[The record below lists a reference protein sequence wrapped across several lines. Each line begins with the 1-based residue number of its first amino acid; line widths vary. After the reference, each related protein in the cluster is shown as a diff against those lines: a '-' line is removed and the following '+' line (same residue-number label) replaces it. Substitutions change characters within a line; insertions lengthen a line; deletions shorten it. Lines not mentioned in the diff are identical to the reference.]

1 MFGCNPCTRRKA
13 VINLFIFS
21 FYSDKAGLTLK
32 ALKWENAKIGAD
44 DYIEDFYVSGR
55 EEELLDPNHFQGLFL
70 LMGILI
76 SIGLG
81 KLS

>member
-1 MFGCNPCTRRKA
+1 M
-13 VINLFIFS
+13 
-21 FYSDKAGLTLK
+21 
-32 ALKWENAKIGAD
+32 EIGTD
-44 DYIEDFYVSGR
+44 DYIEDYYVSGR

>member
-1 MFGCNPCTRRKA
+1 M
-13 VINLFIFS
+13 
-21 FYSDKAGLTLK
+21 TLR

-44 DYIEDFYVSGR
+44 DYIKKFYVEGR
-55 EEELLDPNHFQGLFL
+55 EEELLDPNHFQGLFV